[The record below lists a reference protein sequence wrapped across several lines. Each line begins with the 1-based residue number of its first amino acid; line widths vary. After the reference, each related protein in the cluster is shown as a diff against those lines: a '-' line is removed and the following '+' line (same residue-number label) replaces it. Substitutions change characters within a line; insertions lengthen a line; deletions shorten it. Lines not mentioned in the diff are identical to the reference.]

1 MSKRAALILV
11 LGTLLPGHA
20 ALAQGATGAI
30 SRPGW
35 SQGAAPTSDF
45 NAQGRPMTRN
55 ELVRQRAAAARVG
68 AAAPATRR
76 PARH

>member
-1 MSKRAALILV
+1 MNKCAALILA

-20 ALAQGATGAI
+20 AFAQGATGVI

-45 NAQGRPMTRN
+45 NA
-55 ELVRQRAAAARVG
+55 RASR
-68 AAAPATRR
+68 
-76 PARH
+76 